1 MTKVTSMADK
11 KDSPVHV
18 VKGRASPSYIIDGKG
33 LTVVDVCFPSDAE
46 RILDYVE
53 EEMERDIKDI
63 KLIVLTH
70 SHLDHVNGVDSLKD
84 ATGAEL
90 AAYINA
96 RKYLAGKK
104 ATRCASWDKLMEFA
118 GFMIKN
124 GLPRPSLKD
133 TFSMRWSGIPGIKR
147 GIRSGLNHRLKDGEN
162 LPGHANWKVVYTP
175 GHTDDSIC
183 LYNADH
189 RMLISGDTLIN
200 SDGKLILNPLLR
212 LDERAIKESLEK
224 LKQLDIDTVY
234 PGWGEP
240 LHRKD
245 IVKKLKAE

>member
-1 MTKVTSMADK
+1 MREK
-11 KDSPVHV
+11 KESPVHF
-18 VKGRASPSYIIDGKG
+18 VKGRVSPSYIIDGKG
-33 LTVVDVCFPSDAE
+33 LAVVDVCFPSDAA
-46 RILDYVE
+46 RILEYVS
-53 EEMERDIKDI
+53 EEMGRESRDI

-70 SHLDHVNGVDSLKD
+70 SHVDHVNGTDSLKD

-104 ATRCASWDKLMEFA
+104 AIKCASWDKLTEFA

-133 TFSMRWSGIPGIKR
+133 VFSMRWSGIPGIRR
-147 GIRSGLNHRLKDGEN
+147 GIRSGLDHRLKDNES
-162 LPGHANWKVVYTP
+162 LPGHADWKVIYTP

-183 LYNADH
+183 LYNAAH

-200 SDGKLILNPLLR
+200 SKGKLILNPLLR
-212 LDERAIKESLEK
+212 LDDRAMKESLEK

-240 LHRKD
+240 LHRKN

>member
-1 MTKVTSMADK
+1 MDTK
-11 KDSPVHV
+11 KDSPVHI
-18 VKGRASPSYIIDGKG
+18 VKGRASPSYVIDGKG
-33 LTVVDVCFPSDAE
+33 LAVVDVCFPSDANN
-46 RILDYVE
+46 ILDYVE
-53 EEMERDIKDI
+53 EEMGRESRDI

-70 SHLDHVNGVDSLKD
+70 SHLDHVNGTDHLKD

-104 ATRCASWDKLMEFA
+104 AIKRASWDKCMEFA

-133 TFSMRWSGIPGIKR
+133 TFTMRWSGIPGIKR
-147 GIRSGLNHRLKDGEN
+147 GIRSELNHRLKDGES
-162 LPGHANWKVVYTP
+162 LPGHADWQVVYTP

-183 LYNADH
+183 LYNAGH

-212 LDERAIKESLEK
+212 LDKHAMNESLEK

-240 LHRKD
+240 LHRKN

>member
-1 MTKVTSMADK
+1 VREK
-11 KDSPVHV
+11 KAVASKKESPVHAI
-18 VKGRASPSYIIDGKG
+18 KGRASPSYIIDGKG
-33 LTVVDVCFPSDAE
+33 LAVVDVCFPSDAE

-212 LDERAIKESLEK
+212 LDDRAMKESLEK

-240 LHRKD
+240 LHRKN
-245 IVKKLKAE
+245 IVKKIKEE

>member
-1 MTKVTSMADK
+1 MREK
-11 KDSPVHV
+11 KESPVHF
-18 VKGRASPSYIIDGKG
+18 VKGRVSPSYIIDGKG
-33 LTVVDVCFPSDAE
+33 LAVVDVCFPSDAAK
-46 RILDYVE
+46 ILKYVN
-53 EEMERDIKDI
+53 EEMGRESGDI

-70 SHLDHVNGVDSLKD
+70 SHLDHVNGVDNLKD
-84 ATGAEL
+84 ATGAQL

-104 ATRCASWDKLMEFA
+104 AIKCAPWDKLMEFA

-133 TFSMRWSGIPGIKR
+133 AFSMRWSGIPGIKR
-147 GIRSGLNHRLKDGEN
+147 SIRSELNHRLKDGES
-162 LPGHANWKVVYTP
+162 LPGHADWKVVYTP

-183 LYNADH
+183 LYNSGQ

-200 SDGKLILNPLLR
+200 REDKLILNPLLR
-212 LDERAIKESLEK
+212 LDDRAVKESLEK
-224 LKQLDIDTVY
+224 LKLLDIDTVY

-240 LHRKD
+240 LHRKN
-245 IVKKLKAE
+245 IVKRIKAE